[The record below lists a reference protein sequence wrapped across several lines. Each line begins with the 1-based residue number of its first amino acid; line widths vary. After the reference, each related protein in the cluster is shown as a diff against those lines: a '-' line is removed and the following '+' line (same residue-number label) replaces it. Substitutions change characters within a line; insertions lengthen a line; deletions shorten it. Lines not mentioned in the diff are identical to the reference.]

1 MCFPAATRSPVL
13 LTEDLYSI
21 RPTVDYVESGPTEF
35 PHCDSKLSTADQ
47 EPIFSI
53 QPPVD
58 YVETGP
64 QNASHDTSPDP
75 VDVLH
80 FETSCCSCKTFSIDQ
95 RRTCGINKRTVQP
108 VLTDEDLAYITNAG
122 SRWPI
127 EILNLPGRQRQ
138 LRDRRRSQCQS
149 GFCYLPTTT
158 PHYIPPA
165 SILPPTP
172 SQFGHTYQLCKWL
185 EVTTELIFG

>member
-1 MCFPAATRSPVL
+1 MCCILVRGMRSSPGL
-13 LTEDLYSI
+13 ELADMC
-21 RPTVDYVESGPTEF
+21 PKSGLKFALMKVMENSGLKEEF
-35 PHCDSKLSTADQ
+35 IK
-47 EPIFSI
+47 
-53 QPPVD
+53 V
-58 YVETGP
+58 
-64 QNASHDTSPDP
+64 
-75 VDVLH
+75 
-80 FETSCCSCKTFSIDQ
+80 CKTFSIDQ

-172 SQFGHTYQLCKWL
+172 SQFGHTYQLRKWP
-185 EVTTELIFG
+185 EMTVELTFGWTR